1 MRSPSAERERSR
13 RARPFGA
20 RDLTRGIAMLTAL
33 LVVLAAVDL
42 ALRWNED
49 VLVGRPR
56 VIDGDSL
63 DLAGENVRLAGLD
76 APERAQQC
84 TDARGDPYGCGA
96 AATDYLTFLIDGGE
110 VTCRGRG
117 RDRYRRLIGTCRAN
131 GVDLSV
137 EMIRRGWAV
146 AYLGDLDAVESEA
159 RERGVGLWAGTFDR
173 PADWRRARRTAL
185 LSPVVS
191 PVALAREAI
200 AGLAARLRGE
210 PMRRA
215 PADE

>member
-1 MRSPSAERERSR
+1 MRSPSASR
-13 RARPFGA
+13 PRRGRPFGA
-20 RDLTRGIAMLTAL
+20 LDLARGAAMITGL
-33 LVVLAAVDL
+33 LVALAALDL

-49 VLVGRPR
+49 VLVGHPR

-63 DLAGENVRLAGLD
+63 ELAGENIRLAGLD
-76 APERAQQC
+76 APERAQRC
-84 TDARGDPYGCGA
+84 TDARGHSYGCGT
-96 AATDYLTFLIDGGE
+96 AATDYLTFLIDGAE

-117 RDRYRRLIGTCRAN
+117 RDRYRRLIGVCRAN

-146 AYLGDLDAVESEA
+146 AYLGDLDAVEGEA
-159 RERGVGLWAGTFDR
+159 RERGVGLWAGSFER
-173 PADWRRARRTAL
+173 PADWRRARRTASL
-185 LSPVVS
+185 DLS

-210 PMRRA
+210 PVRRA
-215 PADE
+215 PADG